1 MENKLLMQDLS
12 AGMSRRSG
20 LGKRE
25 SEAFVRTFF
34 AVISQYLQED
44 KIVKIKG
51 MGTFKV
57 VEVSGRDSVNVNTGE
72 RIHIK
77 GHSKV
82 TFTPDTT
89 MRDIVNRP
97 FADFETIILNDGV
110 DVAAMEYIDEAAEAQ
125 DVADDMQEDATAW
138 EDDNLTTLP
147 EGEDALL
154 DEALQAE
161 EQDSPVE
168 ESPFLPAENVQK
180 DSLAVSAEEGQE
192 VASIPENGVS
202 EPVSGVGMLSEELS
216 QSEAQ
221 EYTQPEA
228 QEYTL
233 QGEPAAGIVEPAEE
247 VTEEELPDVQP
258 RPSVVGTVRHVEP
271 SVIQPEAMAGA
282 TVLQPQPIS
291 QGEEGQQEAQGQQET
306 QQGLHEKQGQ
316 QDNQGGQDPGTG
328 AVMSG
333 HDEGGQSRQC
343 RILYAVVKVMLVIL
357 LMVLSYLAG
366 TSRLFECKTDDTLL
380 CCTDTLCHM
389 DSLPVQ
395 TPEVTEAGDSAAV
408 VPEDT
413 LVVETEV
420 EQPQGEVAEVEPSQ
434 DGVEVIESAP
444 VEVGKTY
451 PQVKGGIYEIVG
463 VKGYHTLQRGESVS
477 IVARIYFSDPKLS
490 VYVATLNQLANP
502 DLVEEGQVLKI
513 PILKRK

>member
-125 DVADDMQEDATAW
+125 DVADDIQEDATAW

-161 EQDSPVE
+161 EQDSPVA

-202 EPVSGVGMLSEELS
+202 EPVSGVGMLSE
-216 QSEAQ
+216 AQ

-233 QGEPAAGIVEPAEE
+233 KGEPAAGIVEPAEE

-271 SVIQPEAMAGA
+271 SVIQPEVMAGA
-282 TVLQPQPIS
+282 TVLQSQPIS

-316 QDNQGGQDPGTG
+316 QDNQGGQEPGTG

-380 CCTDTLCHM
+380 CCTDTLCHT

-395 TPEVTEAGDSAAV
+395 TPEVTEPGDSAAV

-420 EQPQGEVAEVEPSQ
+420 EQPQDEVAEVEPSQ

>member
-282 TVLQPQPIS
+282 TVLQSQPIS

-316 QDNQGGQDPGTG
+316 QDNQGGQEPGTG

>member
-125 DVADDMQEDATAW
+125 DVADDMQEDAAVW

-202 EPVSGVGMLSEELS
+202 EPVSGVGMLSE
-216 QSEAQ
+216 AQ

-233 QGEPAAGIVEPAEE
+233 KGEPAAGIVEPAEE

-271 SVIQPEAMAGA
+271 SVIQPEVMAGA
-282 TVLQPQPIS
+282 TVLQSQPIS

-316 QDNQGGQDPGTG
+316 QDNQGGQEPGTG

-413 LVVETEV
+413 LVAETEV

>member
-1 MENKLLMQDLS
+1 MQDLS
-12 AGMSRRSG
+12 AGMSRISG

-202 EPVSGVGMLSEELS
+202 EPVSGVGMLSE
-216 QSEAQ
+216 AQ

-228 QEYTL
+228 QESTL
-233 QGEPAAGIVEPAEE
+233 KGEPAAGIVEPAEE

-282 TVLQPQPIS
+282 TVLQSQPIS

-316 QDNQGGQDPGTG
+316 QDNQGGQDPGAG

-380 CCTDTLCHM
+380 CCTDTLCHT

>member
-1 MENKLLMQDLS
+1 MQDLS

-125 DVADDMQEDATAW
+125 DVADDIQEDATAW

-282 TVLQPQPIS
+282 TVLQSQPIS

-316 QDNQGGQDPGTG
+316 QDNQGGQEPGTG

-451 PQVKGGIYEIVG
+451 PQVKGGIYKIVG

>member
-1 MENKLLMQDLS
+1 
-12 AGMSRRSG
+12 
-20 LGKRE
+20 
-25 SEAFVRTFF
+25 
-34 AVISQYLQED
+34 
-44 KIVKIKG
+44 
-51 MGTFKV
+51 
-57 VEVSGRDSVNVNTGE
+57 
-72 RIHIK
+72 
-77 GHSKV
+77 
-82 TFTPDTT
+82 
-89 MRDIVNRP
+89 
-97 FADFETIILNDGV
+97 
-110 DVAAMEYIDEAAEAQ
+110 
-125 DVADDMQEDATAW
+125 
-138 EDDNLTTLP
+138 
-147 EGEDALL
+147 
-154 DEALQAE
+154 
-161 EQDSPVE
+161 
-168 ESPFLPAENVQK
+168 
-180 DSLAVSAEEGQE
+180 
-192 VASIPENGVS
+192 
-202 EPVSGVGMLSEELS
+202 
-216 QSEAQ
+216 
-221 EYTQPEA
+221 
-228 QEYTL
+228 
-233 QGEPAAGIVEPAEE
+233 
-247 VTEEELPDVQP
+247 
-258 RPSVVGTVRHVEP
+258 
-271 SVIQPEAMAGA
+271 
-282 TVLQPQPIS
+282 
-291 QGEEGQQEAQGQQET
+291 
-306 QQGLHEKQGQ
+306 
-316 QDNQGGQDPGTG
+316 
-328 AVMSG
+328 MSG

-380 CCTDTLCHM
+380 CCTDTLCHT

-395 TPEVTEAGDSAAV
+395 TPEVTEAEDSAAV

>member
-1 MENKLLMQDLS
+1 MQDLS

-125 DVADDMQEDATAW
+125 DVADDMQEDAAAW

-168 ESPFLPAENVQK
+168 ESPLLSGENVQK

-202 EPVSGVGMLSEELS
+202 EPVSGVGML
-216 QSEAQ
+216 SEAQ

-271 SVIQPEAMAGA
+271 SVIQPEVMAGA
-282 TVLQPQPIS
+282 TVLQSQPIS

-316 QDNQGGQDPGTG
+316 QDNQGGQEPGTG

-413 LVVETEV
+413 LVAETEV

>member
-1 MENKLLMQDLS
+1 MQDLS

-168 ESPFLPAENVQK
+168 ESPCLPAENVQK

>member
-282 TVLQPQPIS
+282 TVLQSQPIS

>member
-125 DVADDMQEDATAW
+125 DVADDIQEDATAW

-202 EPVSGVGMLSEELS
+202 EPVSGVGMLSEV
-216 QSEAQ
+216 Q

-282 TVLQPQPIS
+282 TVLQSQPIS

-395 TPEVTEAGDSAAV
+395 TPEVTEAEDSAAV
-408 VPEDT
+408 VPEDP

-420 EQPQGEVAEVEPSQ
+420 EQPQDEVAEVEPSQ

>member
-1 MENKLLMQDLS
+1 MQDLS

-125 DVADDMQEDATAW
+125 DVADDMQEDAAAW

-202 EPVSGVGMLSEELS
+202 EPVSGGGMLSEELS

-221 EYTQPEA
+221 EYT
-228 QEYTL
+228 L
-233 QGEPAAGIVEPAEE
+233 KGKPAAGIVEPAVGVVEPAE
-247 VTEEELPDVQP
+247 DVTEEELPDVQP

-282 TVLQPQPIS
+282 TVLQSQPIS
-291 QGEEGQQEAQGQQET
+291 QGEEGQQET

-316 QDNQGGQDPGTG
+316 QDNQGGQEPGTG

-333 HDEGGQSRQC
+333 HDEGGQNRQC

-366 TSRLFECKTDDTLL
+366 TSRLFECKTDDTRL
-380 CCTDTLCHM
+380 CCTDTLCHT

-395 TPEVTEAGDSAAV
+395 TPEVTEPGDSAAV

-413 LVVETEV
+413 LVAETEV

>member
-1 MENKLLMQDLS
+1 MQDLS